1 MSLEDVRIHVIYRV
15 NPSEYGIR
23 ILVAAPQEYVN
34 IYSTR
39 RAPAFCR
46 STCGR
51 GCRSVTQI
59 TSQGYVCCVCA
70 RVLSCTWWARGGTRE
85 RERAKE
91 ETRNRPTSRG
101 INIHACK
108 HTYTHKFMYIHT
120 CIYRYIRIFRPA
132 SRCWQHRWQEWRAA
146 SSWRTP
152 GTDSWWAFQCL
163 SVLAPP
169 VM

>member
-59 TSQGYVCCVCA
+59 TSQGYVCVYVRVRVCVCVWVCVYVCVYVHTSKP
-70 RVLSCTWWARGGTRE
+70 RVRYSA
-85 RERAKE
+85 
-91 ETRNRPTSRG
+91 
-101 INIHACK
+101 
-108 HTYTHKFMYIHT
+108 FMSTLYIYVRQY
-120 CIYRYIRIFRPA
+120 IYIY
-132 SRCWQHRWQEWRAA
+132 
-146 SSWRTP
+146 
-152 GTDSWWAFQCL
+152 
-163 SVLAPP
+163 V
-169 VM
+169 